1 MLVGKDTARWL
12 FAKAEYG
19 HLEISIQSVVIIFC
33 FFFLQQLGGACL
45 KNHRQRLALTFRVDT
60 FLDGIHKRI
69 AVDVEDM
76 GIRMSQCV

>member
-1 MLVGKDTARWL
+1 MVVRKGRVWPSGD
-12 FAKAEYG
+12 FN
-19 HLEISIQSVVIIFC
+19 SVVRIYFL
-33 FFFLQQLGGACL
+33 FVFLQQLGGACL

-76 GIRMSQCV
+76 GIRMSQCI